1 MFTEFKGQS
10 RPVIETSNDMLTFI
24 EQASAIFC
32 DTCDLL
38 FDLGG
43 VKLGRKMKERNIPR
57 IHSVFYRWLL
67 MARITNRK
75 RLKHW
80 AFIQSIHNFNDSAIY
95 WCHGGGERCCGGEG
109 VFIHHSSSSVK
120 PTVVVLGSFVREWAM
135 ANSGSTTYLLGNRRE
150 GKSFL

>member
-75 RLKHW
+75 QLKHW
-80 AFIQSIHNFNDSAIY
+80 AFIQSISNFT
-95 WCHGGGERCCGGEG
+95 RG
-109 VFIHHSSSSVK
+109 V
-120 PTVVVLGSFVREWAM
+120 
-135 ANSGSTTYLLGNRRE
+135 
-150 GKSFL
+150 GKSAECAFAYFGYTLAYYTHHRIMTCLMGTDKQGVHENNTLLHK